1 MEDIE
6 KRYTEFYSERKHI
19 RVYPT
24 EFVVRTFL
32 ANYPELKMSKLNVG
46 DKVLDVGC
54 GDGRNSVFLCE
65 QGYDVYATE
74 ITQEICGQ
82 TQERVF
88 KNCNSKIDIKVGKNS
103 SLPYDDNFFDCIL
116 ACHSCY
122 YCEEGE
128 TIIDNLKEYSRV
140 LKKNGVLI
148 ASVVHSDSYILAGGK
163 READGTTTI
172 LNDPYNNR
180 NGYRLHSFANVEDI
194 KDVFSEYFE
203 NFSIGQGHNNWFG
216 IDENVWWVVCY
227 KK

>member
-74 ITQEICGQ
+74 ITQEICEQ

-103 SLPYDDNFFDCIL
+103 SLPYDDSFFDCIL